1 MDFPYKKNILSIEQD
16 IKDFDIDN
24 KIRLIVVTKSQTID
38 QINKVIGYGYKTF
51 AENYVDE
58 AIKKIKQI
66 NDDTNEWH
74 FIGKI
79 QSNKIKNIVEY
90 FNWVQTISSTKH
102 AEKINE
108 ESKKRSKLINACI
121 QINIDNEHTK
131 SGLDISDIDDF
142 AEYIT
147 SLSNIKFRGIMA
159 IPSKANALDAKENSY
174 AMLNSIYK
182 KLRLKYN
189 TVDTLSIGMS
199 NDYKI
204 ALKNGSNMI
213 RIGTLIFGERN

>member
-1 MDFPYKKNILSIEQD
+1 M
-16 IKDFDIDN
+16 
-24 KIRLIVVTKSQTID
+24 
-38 QINKVIGYGYKTF
+38 
-51 AENYVDE
+51 DE

-66 NDDTNEWH
+66 NDDTSEWH

-131 SGLDISDIDDF
+131 SGLDINDIDDF